1 MRLVNR
7 KLYDFATLALATLV
21 LIELAAL
28 PASAEPTL
36 ETVKNRGGL
45 VCGVDG
51 RLPGFSFTD
60 ERKEW
65 QGLDVDLCRA
75 IAAAV
80 LGDARKVTF
89 VPLSTEGRFRA
100 LAAGEVDVL
109 ARNTTVTLQRSTDEK
124 LTYAAINYFDG
135 QAFLVSNKIGV
146 KLLTSLGGATICFT
160 RNTTHEASMVN
171 WFRSRRLSL
180 TPLGFGTQDAMYD
193 AFFASRCA
201 AATQDATALAAAV
214 VRRGKSADYSVLPQ
228 LISKEPL
235 GPFVRTGDEA
245 WLDVVRWSHY
255 AMLEAEERG
264 ITRIN
269 VDEERRS
276 TDANV
281 RLLLGVASGNGK
293 ALGLDDDWVYNIIKQ
308 VGNYGESF
316 DRHLGARSPFKLPRG
331 ANALWSQGGLM
342 YPPPMR

>member
-7 KLYDFATLALATLV
+7 KLHALAAFALAW
-21 LIELAAL
+21 LAAL
-28 PASAEPTL
+28 PVLAEPTL
-36 ETVKNRGGL
+36 ETVKKRGEL

-51 RLPGFSFTD
+51 RLPGFSFID

-89 VPLSTEGRFRA
+89 VPLSTERRFRA
-100 LAAGEVDVL
+100 LEAGEVDVL
-109 ARNTTVTLQRSTDEK
+109 ARNTTITLQRSTDAK

-135 QAFLVSNKIGV
+135 QAFLVANKIGV

-160 RNTTHEASMVN
+160 RNTTHEANMMN
-171 WFRSRRLSL
+171 WFRARRLFL
-180 TPLGFGTQDAMYD
+180 LPIGFDTQDAMYD
-193 AFFASRCA
+193 AFFASRCV
-201 AATQDATALAAAV
+201 AATQDATTLAAAV
-214 VRRGKSADYSVLPQ
+214 MRRGKSADYTVLPQ

-264 ITRIN
+264 ITRLN

-276 TDANV
+276 TDAEV
-281 RLLLGVASGNGK
+281 RLLLGVAPGNGK
-293 ALGLDDDWVYNIIKQ
+293 ALGLDDDWAYSVIKQ

-316 DRHLGARSPFKLPRG
+316 DRHLGKRSPFKLPRG
-331 ANALWSQGGLM
+331 VNALWSQGGLM
-342 YPPPMR
+342 YAPPMR

>member
-7 KLYDFATLALATLV
+7 KLFALAILACAG
-21 LIELAAL
+21 LAAL

-36 ETVKNRGGL
+36 ETVKKRGEL

-51 RLPGFSFTD
+51 RLPGFSFIN

-89 VPLSTEGRFRA
+89 VSLSTERRFRA
-100 LAAGEVDVL
+100 LEAGEVDVL
-109 ARNTTVTLQRSTDEK
+109 ARNTTVTLQRSAGTK

-135 QAFLVSNKIGV
+135 QGFLVANKLGV
-146 KLLTSLGGATICFT
+146 KLLTSLGGASVCLT
-160 RNTTHEASMVN
+160 RNTTHEANMMN
-171 WFRSRRLSL
+171 WFRARRLSL
-180 TPLGFGTQDAMYD
+180 TPIGFATQDAMYD

-214 VRRGKSADYSVLPQ
+214 GRRGKSADYTVLPQ

-245 WLDVVRWSHY
+245 WLEVVRWTHY
-255 AMLEAEERG
+255 AMLEAEERD
-264 ITRIN
+264 ITQAN
-269 VDEERRS
+269 VDQERRS
-276 TDANV
+276 PDPEV
-281 RLLLGVASGNGK
+281 RLLLGVVPGNGK
-293 ALGLDDDWVYNIIKQ
+293 ALGLDDGWVYDIIKQ

-316 DRHLGARSPFKLPRG
+316 DRHLGKRSPFKLARG
-331 ANALWSQGGLM
+331 INALWSQGGLM
-342 YPPPMR
+342 YPPPLR

>member
-7 KLYDFATLALATLV
+7 KLWVFAALSF
-21 LIELAAL
+21 AAFGVL
-28 PASAEPTL
+28 PASAESTL
-36 ETVKNRGGL
+36 ETVKKRGEL
-45 VCGVDG
+45 ICGADG
-51 RLPGFSFTD
+51 RLPGFSFID

-80 LGDARKVTF
+80 LGDARKVSF
-89 VPLSTEGRFRA
+89 VPLSTERRFRA
-100 LAAGEVDVL
+100 LEAGEVDVL
-109 ARNTTVTLQRSTDEK
+109 ARNTTVTLQRSVGTK

-135 QAFLVSNKIGV
+135 QGFLVANKLGV
-146 KLLTSLGGATICFT
+146 KLLASLGGATVCFT
-160 RNTTHEASMVN
+160 RNTTHEANMVN
-171 WFRSRRLSL
+171 WFRARRLSL
-180 TPLGFGTQDAMYD
+180 TPLGFDTQDAMYD

-214 VRRGKSADYSVLPQ
+214 VRRGKSADYTVLPQ

-255 AMLEAEERG
+255 AMLEAEERD
-264 ITRIN
+264 ITRAN
-269 VDEERRS
+269 VDQERRS
-276 TDANV
+276 TEAET
-281 RLLLGVASGNGK
+281 RLLLGVVPGNGK
-293 ALGLDDDWVYNIIKQ
+293 ALGLDEDWAYSVIKQ

-316 DRHLGARSPFKLPRG
+316 DRHLGKRSPFKLG
-331 ANALWSQGGLM
+331 GGVNALWSQGGLM